1 MRKGDTQE
9 IRRLNRRAILQ
20 SLRQAP
26 ATRADL
32 ARKTGLAKSAVS
44 RLVEELL
51 EEGLLEEGE
60 ARPGELGR
68 PGILLHLKPRARYAL
83 GAELGVEGTVL
94 VALDWRGEVLW
105 SQEWP
110 HPKEEG
116 VEARL
121 EALKQAARPR
131 AEGALGLGVTLPGVV
146 SGEKLLIA
154 PNLGWRDLDLALRD
168 FPIPVAFENDAKAS
182 ALSEVF
188 FHGEENLAYVVLSTG
203 LGVGVV
209 AEGRLLRGTHGA
221 AGEVGHWLGT
231 PEGEGALCRCGRRGC
246 LETELGLM
254 NLIAHHRAL
263 GGGAESLEGLLVLAE
278 RGDGAALEALA
289 HLGEALGRLLANLAV
304 AYDPARVV
312 IGGRAAELFP
322 YLEAPLRA
330 ELGKAAFLPAHQHLP
345 VYPSAY
351 GHLAPAVGGASLF
364 LARFFELGG
373 LWAESPRR
381 NGGSYEEVASGFRD
395 GLRA

>member
-60 ARPGELGR
+60 VRPGELGR
-68 PGILLHLKPRARYAL
+68 PGVLLRLKPQARYAL

-94 VALDWRGEVLW
+94 LAVDWRGEVLW

-121 EALKQAARPR
+121 EALKEAVRPR
-131 AEGALGLGVTLPGVV
+131 AEGALGLGITLPGVV
-146 SGEKLLIA
+146 AGPRLLFA
-154 PNLGWRDLDLALRD
+154 PNLGWRDLDLSLKG

-221 AGEVGHWLGT
+221 AGEVGHWTGGGRT
-231 PEGEGALCRCGRRGC
+231 PCRCGRRGC
-246 LETELGLM
+246 LETELGLQ
-254 NLIAHHRAL
+254 NLLAHHRAL
-263 GGGAESLEGLLVLAE
+263 GGEAEDLDTLLALAE
-278 RGDGAALEALA
+278 RGEEAAMKALA
-289 HLGEALGRLLANLAV
+289 HLGEALGRFLANLAV

-330 ELGKAAFLPAHQHLP
+330 GLRKAAFLPVHQNLP

-381 NGGSYEEVASGFRD
+381 NGGPYEEVALGFRH
-395 GLRA
+395 GFGA